1 VSAPLGEFRPAA
13 PRRAVDPFRYRGFPA
28 LWAAETVS
36 GFGTYITTIALQVLV
51 VLTLGGRAFDVGL
64 LNASRWLPYLLLGLV
79 VGALV
84 ERRRRKPILVST
96 DLGRGILLGLIPLF
110 YWLGWLNLPVL
121 LAFVAVFGLFTLLN
135 DASSMSFVPR
145 LVPPEG
151 LLAANARLDQSASVA
166 QTSGPLLAGGL
177 VSLIGAPLAVVVDAA
192 SYVFSALAVWRIPV
206 LEPPPT
212 PRTERMH
219 LRRDIADGLRFI
231 YHHRTLKWMAIGGH
245 TWFLFNS
252 MLITVFVPFALL
264 SLGLTPLELGI
275 TLASAGLFG
284 LVGAVLATTVG
295 RRLGAG
301 PAVIVGYIIQPLGW
315 TCIALTPMNLG
326 GYTGVTV
333 IMLAIGQGLYGFALG
348 LQNANEMGY
357 RQAVTPDAL
366 QSRTNITMRSFN
378 RAMIVVGA
386 PLGGF
391 LADSIGYRPTF
402 WIGVGGFVV
411 VALMFALSP
420 FRGARHPDG
429 RPEPRTI

>member
-1 VSAPLGEFRPAA
+1 M
-13 PRRAVDPFRYRGFPA
+13 
-28 LWAAETVS
+28 
-36 GFGTYITTIALQVLV
+36 
-51 VLTLGGRAFDVGL
+51 VLTLGGSAFDVGL

-121 LAFVAVFGLFTLLN
+121 FAFVAVFGLFTLLN

-177 VSLIGAPLAVVVDAA
+177 VSIIGAPLAVVVDAA
-192 SYVFSALAVWRIPV
+192 SYLFSAIAVWRIPV
-206 LEPPPT
+206 AEPPST
-212 PRTERMH
+212 PRTEKLH

-284 LVGAVLATTVG
+284 LVGAILATRVG

-301 PAVIVGYIIQPLGW
+301 PTVIIGYAIMPLGW
-315 TCIALTPMNLG
+315 ACIALTPMDLG
-326 GYTGVTV
+326 GSTGLTV
-333 IMLAIGQGLYGFALG
+333 IVLAIGQGLYGFCLG

-391 LADSIGYRPTF
+391 LADGIGYRPTF
-402 WIGVGGFVV
+402 WIGVGGFVL
-411 VALMFALSP
+411 VALLFALSP
-420 FRGARHPDG
+420 FRSARHPDG
-429 RPEPRTI
+429 RPEPRAI